1 MLKRTSLF
9 KSVIDLLPNKTGVY
23 LFLNKKEVL
32 YVGKSTNIK
41 KRVVSY
47 FKSTLEKHQ
56 MIVSLS
62 KDVKFFLVNSEDD
75 ALFLE
80 NTLIKKHQ
88 PKYNVLLKDGKSF
101 PWLCIKNERFPRVF
115 ISRKRYSSSDFY
127 FGPYI
132 SKKTLNSLFSL
143 IRDFYPVRTCN
154 YVLSKKNISNEKYKV
169 CLEYHLK
176 NCLGPCVGFQKEED
190 YNKNIDSI
198 KSILEGRYSFVLNN
212 LNKQLAFYS
221 SKLLFEKCEL
231 IKNQIT
237 ALKKI
242 KHKSVVVS
250 NNNINVDCFY
260 ILSIKNCSYV
270 NFIRVV
276 EGSVVY
282 LNNYKFNKNL
292 YYSDDL
298 VLKSFIETVF
308 FNYKKINT
316 SIISNIS
323 FVNFL
328 EKKVIIPKRG
338 YKKKI
343 LDLSYKNLL
352 NYISNY
358 NSNINIL
365 NNLKSDLLLNN
376 IPFKIECFDVSTL
389 MGTNTVSSCVV
400 FKNGKPVKSYY
411 RSFIINNNNII
422 DDYMSISISIIKRY
436 KGVLKKH
443 LPNLIVI
450 DGGKGQL
457 KAAKKAL
464 KKLNLTHIDLISI
477 AKKEEFIYLS
487 DLKKIILNKKSDS
500 LKLIQYL
507 RDEAHRFCLS
517 KHRVKRNNS
526 FLKSELNSINLIG
539 SKTIFKLLSEFKSIN
554 NIKKTSKK
562 DLIKCLGLLKGNI
575 IYKHFN
581 N

>member
-9 KSVIDLLPNKTGVY
+9 KSVVNLLPNKTGVY

-47 FKSTLEKHQ
+47 FKSNLEKHR

-88 PKYNVLLKDGKSF
+88 PKYNVLLKDSKSF

-115 ISRKRYSSSDFY
+115 ISRKKHSNSDFY
-127 FGPYI
+127 FGPYT

-154 YVLSKKNISNEKYKV
+154 YVLSKKNIADEKYKV

-212 LNKQLAFYS
+212 LNKQLVFYS

-242 KHKSVVVS
+242 KYKSVVVS
-250 NNNINVDCFY
+250 NKNINIDCFY

-282 LNNYKFNKNL
+282 LNNYKFNNNL

-308 FNYKKINT
+308 FNYKNLN
-316 SIISNIS
+316 SCIISNIVFS
-323 FVNFL
+323 NFL
-328 EKKVIIPKRG
+328 NKKIHIPKRG

-358 NSNINIL
+358 NSSINIL
-365 NNLKSDLLLNN
+365 NTLKSDLLLRN
-376 IPFKIECFDVSTL
+376 IPLKIECFDVSTL

-400 FKNGKPVKSYY
+400 FKNGKPFKSGY
-411 RSFIINNNNII
+411 RFFNHDNKI
-422 DDYMSISISIIKRY
+422 DDYLCIENSIKKRY
-436 KGVLKKH
+436 AKVVKKN
-443 LPNLIVI
+443 LPDLIII
-450 DGGKGQL
+450 DGGKGHL
-457 KAAKKAL
+457 NTASNIL
-464 KKLNLTHIDLISI
+464 NKLNLSNIDVISI
-477 AKKEEFIYLS
+477 AKKEEIIYLKN
-487 DLKKIILNKKSDS
+487 LKKIVLNNKSDS
-500 LKLIQYL
+500 LKLIQFL
-507 RDEAHRFCLS
+507 RNEAHRFCLKNHRLKRS
-517 KHRVKRNNS
+517 KG
-526 FLKSELNSINLIG
+526 FIKSELNSING
-539 SKTIFKLLSEFKSIN
+539 VGKKTVFKLLKKYKSVN
-554 NIKKTSKK
+554 NIKKLNKK
-562 DLIKCLGLLKGNI
+562 DLIGFLGNSKGCI
-575 IYKHFN
+575 IYKHFKN
-581 N
+581 